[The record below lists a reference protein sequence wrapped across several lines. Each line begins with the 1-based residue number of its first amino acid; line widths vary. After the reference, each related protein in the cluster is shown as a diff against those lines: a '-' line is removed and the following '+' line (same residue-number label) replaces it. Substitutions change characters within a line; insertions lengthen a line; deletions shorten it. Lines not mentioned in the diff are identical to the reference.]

1 MKREMLE
8 AIKNLDMDTVIDFV
22 DSEVKE
28 AYIDSYINSS
38 FQGWIHRVMLESDGN
53 LFISGAMS
61 NNTSFESS
69 FNGDSA
75 NLVNID
81 AWNSIE
87 GDVITIDDINELTE
101 GEKESLWFSLEG
113 EYDFNNLQEQAED
126 EDEEFNLEYILNNN
140 MCLIENA
147 FNSLYPEK
155 YEQLQRN
162 YIEAEWEAYKR
173 DNVIDEIEN
182 SLSELIDMYNS
193 EDIE

>member
-1 MKREMLE
+1 
-8 AIKNLDMDTVIDFV
+8 
-22 DSEVKE
+22 
-28 AYIDSYINSS
+28 
-38 FQGWIHRVMLESDGN
+38 
-53 LFISGAMS
+53 
-61 NNTSFESS
+61 
-69 FNGDSA
+69 
-75 NLVNID
+75 
-81 AWNSIE
+81 
-87 GDVITIDDINELTE
+87 
-101 GEKESLWFSLEG
+101 
-113 EYDFNNLQEQAED
+113 
-126 EDEEFNLEYILNNN
+126 